1 VSRRRTHEREA
12 TAGREEARAFFDAIA
27 PRYDRVFAREPGE
40 LRAHVD
46 RALEAIGKD
55 ARDVLD
61 LGVGTGLELPRLLDA
76 GHRVVGVDVSPEMI
90 ALCNKR
96 SRPIRAVLCDFWSAL
111 PFDDAS
117 FDAVIALF
125 GTLAHAPDDGALVRL
140 GREVKRVLREGGVFF
155 AEVPSPSWVASHPA
169 FVDEKTGARI
179 AIRAQPESAWRDAFP
194 DFDVVEIR
202 ERDAELEIRLRS
214 RPSRE
219 AR

>member
-1 VSRRRTHEREA
+1 MSR
-12 TAGREEARAFFDAIA
+12 ARAFFDAIA
-27 PRYDRVFAREPGE
+27 PRYDRVFAREPAE

-46 RALEAIGKD
+46 RALTAIGE
-55 ARDVLD
+55 APRDVLD

-96 SRPIRAVLCDFWSAL
+96 SRPIRCVEADFWQGL

-125 GTLAHAPDDGALVRL
+125 GTLAHAPDEKALARL
-140 GREVKRVLREGGVFF
+140 AGEVGRVLREGGVFF
-155 AEVPSPSWVASHPA
+155 AEVPSPKWADAHPA
-169 FVDEKTGARI
+169 FVDEKTGERI
-179 AIRAQPESAWRDAFP
+179 AIRAQPASAWREAFAEFEGSI
-194 DFDVVEIR
+194 DD
-202 ERDAELEIRLRS
+202 RDAELEIRLRS
-214 RPSRE
+214 RLFPR

>member
-1 VSRRRTHEREA
+1 M
-12 TAGREEARAFFDAIA
+12 GARAFFDAIA

-40 LRAHVD
+40 MRAHVE
-46 RALEAIGKD
+46 RALAVIGK
-55 ARDVLD
+55 APRDVLD

-96 SRPIRAVLCDFWSAL
+96 SRPIRCVECDFWSGL

-125 GTLAHAPDDGALVRL
+125 GTLAHAPDDDALARL
-140 GREVKRVLREGGVFF
+140 AREVARVLREGGVFF
-155 AEVPSPSWVASHPA
+155 AEVPSPKWVAEHPA

-179 AIRAQPESAWRDAFP
+179 SITPQSEAAWRRAFGAFEGSVALRG
-194 DFDVVEIR
+194 D
-202 ERDAELEIRLRS
+202 ELEITLRS
-214 RPSRE
+214 RPSRA

>member
-1 VSRRRTHEREA
+1 VT
-12 TAGREEARAFFDAIA
+12 ARAFFDAIA
-27 PRYDRVFAREPGE
+27 PRYDRVFAREPAD

-46 RALEAIGKD
+46 RALSAIGEG

-96 SRPIRAVLCDFWSAL
+96 SRPIRCVEHDFWSSL
-111 PFDDAS
+111 PFEDAS

-125 GTLAHAPDDGALVRL
+125 GSLAHAPDDHALARL

-155 AEVPSPSWVASHPA
+155 AEVPSPSWALAHSA
-169 FVDEKTGARI
+169 FVDEKTGAQI
-179 AIRAQPESAWRDAFP
+179 AIVAQPEAAWRAAFP
-194 DFDVVEIR
+194 DFEAEIR

-214 RPSRE
+214 RPSR
-219 AR
+219 AAP

>member
-1 VSRRRTHEREA
+1 MS
-12 TAGREEARAFFDAIA
+12 ARAFFDAIA
-27 PRYDRVFAREPGE
+27 PRYDRVFAREPAE
-40 LRAHVD
+40 MRAHVD
-46 RALEAIGKD
+46 RALAAIG
-55 ARDVLD
+55 AAPRDVLD

-96 SRPIRAVLCDFWSAL
+96 SRPIRCVEADFWSAL

-125 GTLAHAPDDGALVRL
+125 GTLAHAPDDHALARL
-140 GREVKRVLREGGVFF
+140 GREVGRVLREGGVFF
-155 AEVPSPSWVASHPA
+155 AEVPSPKWAAEHPA

-179 AIRAQPESAWRDAFP
+179 AITPQPEAAWREAFA
-194 DFDVVEIR
+194 DCDVDVNDRGDETEIVV
-202 ERDAELEIRLRS
+202 RLRS
-214 RPSRE
+214 RRSRA

>member
-1 VSRRRTHEREA
+1 VS
-12 TAGREEARAFFDAIA
+12 ARAFFDAIA
-27 PRYDRVFAREPGE
+27 PRYDRVFAREPSE

-46 RALEAIGKD
+46 RALSAIG
-55 ARDVLD
+55 AGPRDVLD

-96 SRPIRAVLCDFWSAL
+96 SRPIRCVEADFWSAL
-111 PFDDAS
+111 PFEDAS

-125 GTLAHAPDDGALVRL
+125 GSLAHAPGEGALARL
-140 GREVKRVLREGGVFF
+140 GREVHRVLREGGVFF
-155 AEVPSPSWVASHPA
+155 AEVPSPSWVAAHPA
-169 FVDEKTGARI
+169 FADEKTGARI
-179 AIRAQPESAWRDAFP
+179 AIVAQPEAAWREAFR
-194 DFDVVEIR
+194 DFDGAVTDR
-202 ERDAELEIRLRS
+202 GDELEITLRS